1 MANARLPRVVKAR
14 LPRVVK
20 ARLPRVV
27 NTRLSIGWLTR
38 LPHNGLADGAW
49 FRQQEDRQRQVEKRV
64 LVTLQWRFLTDL

>member
-1 MANARLPRVVKAR
+1 MLGYLGWLMRGYLGWLMRVTYRVANA
-14 LPRVVK
+14 
-20 ARLPRVV
+20 
-27 NTRLSIGWLTR
+27 R